1 MVNKAIHAHGGG
13 SGWHQACIQ
22 YLDLSAAAVIA
33 KSPLHYFLLFS
44 VTADCKKLYFQPTS
58 ESPKTVSLIKLY

>member
-1 MVNKAIHAHGGG
+1 MGLPTNCLATPTARGSRNLNKATHAHGGG
-13 SGWHQACIQ
+13 SGWHQACVQ

-44 VTADCKKLYFQPTS
+44 VTAGL
-58 ESPKTVSLIKLY
+58 